1 MSLRH
6 GASTLANWLLGRF
19 GLEVRRRFTGGPRR
33 VTMRAALERFESLGF
48 EPATVIDVGVASGT
62 PELYAVFPRAH
73 HVLIEPMREFAAD
86 LQSVARRL
94 ARAEIILAAA
104 GESAGETVLNVG
116 SDLQLTST
124 GRVLDGTFPAR
135 EQRSVP
141 TVTLNDVW
149 RERGLKA
156 PALLKVDVEG
166 SELAVLRGGE
176 EMLKQT
182 DCVVLECWFRRVFSH
197 AELVDATLRQM
208 ADRGFRIDDFT
219 ELAYGPDGDLRKADC
234 LFVREGSDLA
244 RKLGR

>member
-1 MSLRH
+1 
-6 GASTLANWLLGRF
+6 
-19 GLEVRRRFTGGPRR
+19 
-33 VTMRAALERFESLGF
+33 
-48 EPATVIDVGVASGT
+48 
-62 PELYAVFPRAH
+62 
-73 HVLIEPMREFAAD
+73 
-86 LQSVARRL
+86 L

-141 TVTLNDVW
+141 TVTLDGVW